1 MEPTPRTFKCILFPK
16 RESGPIRQEYNISKV
31 TDRIPTID
39 HVPLLFCYY
48 FHIVFFSASKFGVKE
63 RVHSSELTESQV
75 LFYIV
80 ISVFLGIVVA
90 VIRRLRMGFEER
102 SEDRCTTPKRR
113 ESQIPVVL
121 VCPPPPKKKSAS
133 GMKRDPPKNG
143 YFQPPDLDAIFTMPP
158 RREAWA

>member
-1 MEPTPRTFKCILFPK
+1 MFR
-16 RESGPIRQEYNISKV
+16 
-31 TDRIPTID
+31 
-39 HVPLLFCYY
+39 YY
-48 FHIVFFSASKFGVKE
+48 FRIFFSASKFGVKE
-63 RVHSSELTESQV
+63 GVHSSEVTEPQV

-158 RREAWA
+158 RREAWAS